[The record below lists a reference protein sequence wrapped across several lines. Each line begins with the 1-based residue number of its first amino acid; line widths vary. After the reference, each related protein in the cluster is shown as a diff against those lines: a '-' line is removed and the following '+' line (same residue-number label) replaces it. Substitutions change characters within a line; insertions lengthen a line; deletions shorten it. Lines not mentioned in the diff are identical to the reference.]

1 MSWIKRFLYGILVGI
16 TSIAPG
22 ISGGTIAIALGFYES
37 LINAIA
43 NIFSDFKKYFS
54 YLFPYGV
61 GAVLSMATLSVILE
75 FLFENYT
82 LPTSTL
88 FIGLIIGTLPF
99 IKNKVHDSLDG
110 HKPNCKHITTGVL
123 FFIIVLIP
131 VFIGEDNAAALFNPD
146 TDSGNG
152 SIFLFLLIGIIVA
165 ATMIIPGL
173 SGTMIL
179 MTLGL
184 YRALLSTA
192 SGFVT
197 AAVSIDISA
206 AVALLDAIIPIG
218 IGFAVGGFLIARVL
232 NRLFKKIPSYIYS
245 AIFALICATPIV
257 MLAEIEVSQLTLP
270 NICVSVITLII
281 GLLLVRKLGSEE

>member
-37 LINAIA
+37 LINSIA
-43 NIFSDFKKYFS
+43 NIFSDFKRHFS

-61 GAVLSMATLSVILE
+61 GAVLSIATLSVVLE
-75 FLFENYT
+75 FLFDNYT

-99 IKNKVHDSLDG
+99 IKGKVSDSLNG
-110 HKPNCKHITTGVL
+110 HKPNYKHILTGFA
-123 FFIIVLIP
+123 FFVIVLIP
-131 VFIGEDNAAALFNPD
+131 VFIGEDNVSSLFSPD
-146 TDSGNG
+146 TGGSG
-152 SIFLFLLIGIIVA
+152 SILLFLLIGIIVA

-184 YRALLSTA
+184 YRLLLSTA

-197 AAVSIDISA
+197 AAVSLDIP
-206 AVALLDAIIPIG
+206 AVTGMLNAVIPLG
-218 IGFAVGGFLIARVL
+218 VGFAVGGFLIARVL

-257 MLAEIEVSQLTLP
+257 MLAEINSSQLTLP
-270 NICVSVITLII
+270 NICVSVVTLII
-281 GLLLVRKLGSEE
+281 GLLLVRKLGNEE

>member
-1 MSWIKRFLYGILVGI
+1 MNWIKRFLYGILVGI

-43 NIFSDFKKYFS
+43 NIFSDFKRHFS

-61 GAVLSMATLSVILE
+61 GAVISIACLSVILE
-75 FLFENYT
+75 YLFANYT

-88 FIGLIIGTLPF
+88 FIGLILGTLPF
-99 IKNKVHDSLDG
+99 MKHKVTDSLNGTKPSGG
-110 HKPNCKHITTGVL
+110 HIATGL
-123 FFIIVLIP
+123 LAFLIVLIP
-131 VFIGEDNAAALFNPD
+131 VFISSDNISSLFG
-146 TDSGNG
+146 TDAQGGAG
-152 SIFLFLLIGIIVA
+152 SMFLFLIIGIIIA

-184 YRALLSTA
+184 YRLLLSTT

-197 AAVSIDISA
+197 AVASMDIPAVIG
-206 AVALLDAIIPIG
+206 LLDAVIPIG
-218 IGFAVGGFLIARVL
+218 LGFLHILSGFRADMCNTYR
-232 NRLFKKIPSYIYS
+232 NAGRNTDFS
-245 AIFALICATPIV
+245 A
-257 MLAEIEVSQLTLP
+257 
-270 NICVSVITLII
+270 NIT
-281 GLLLVRKLGSEE
+281 

>member
-43 NIFSDFKKYFS
+43 NIFSDFKKHFS

-61 GAVLSMATLSVILE
+61 GAVISIAALSVALE

-88 FIGLIIGTLPF
+88 FIGLILGTLPF
-99 IKNKVHDSLDG
+99 IKGKVTDSLNG
-110 HKPNCKHITTGVL
+110 HKPNYKHITTGII
-123 FFIIVLIP
+123 FFVIVLIP
-131 VFIGEDNAAALFNPD
+131 VFISEDSASALFSPD
-146 TDSGNG
+146 TDGGSG
-152 SIFLFLLIGIIVA
+152 SILLFLIIGIIVA

-184 YRALLSTA
+184 YRALLSTT

-197 AAVSIDISA
+197 AAISLDIP
-206 AVALLDAIIPIG
+206 AVIGLLDAVLPIG
-218 IGFAVGGFLIARVL
+218 IGFAVGGFLIARIL
-232 NRLFKKIPSYIYS
+232 NRLFQKIPSYIYS

-257 MLAEIEVSQLTLP
+257 MLAEVQAAQLTLP
-270 NICVSVITLII
+270 NICVSVVTLII

>member
-37 LINAIA
+37 LINSIA
-43 NIFSDFKKYFS
+43 NIFSDFKRHFS

-61 GAVLSMATLSVILE
+61 GAVISIAALSVVLD

-82 LPTSTL
+82 MPTSTL

-99 IKNKVHDSLDG
+99 IKNKVSGSLDG
-110 HKPNCKHITTGVL
+110 SKPNYKHITIGSI
-123 FFIIVLIP
+123 FFVIVLIP
-131 VFIGEDNAAALFNPD
+131 VFIGEESATAIFAPD
-146 TDSGNG
+146 AQGGAG
-152 SIFLFLLIGIIVA
+152 SIILFLVIGVIIAV
-165 ATMIIPGL
+165 TMIVPGL

-179 MTLGL
+179 MALGL
-184 YRALLSTA
+184 YKLLLSTT

-197 AAVSIDISA
+197 AVTSLDIPNVID
-206 AVALLDAIIPIG
+206 LLDAIIPIG
-218 IGFAVGGFLIARVL
+218 LGFAVGGFFIARIL
-232 NRLFKKIPSYIYS
+232 NKLFQKIPSYIYS

-257 MLAEIEVSQLTLP
+257 MLAEINASDLTLI
-270 NICVSVITLII
+270 NIVISCITFII

>member
-37 LINAIA
+37 LINSIA
-43 NIFSDFKKYFS
+43 NIFSDFRKHFS

-61 GAVLSMATLSVILE
+61 GAVISIAGLSVALE

-99 IKNKVHDSLDG
+99 IKRKVTDSLDG
-110 HKPNCKHITTGVL
+110 SKPDFKHIATGVI
-123 FFIIVLIP
+123 FFVIVLTP
-131 VFIGEDNAAALFNPD
+131 VFTGGESASALFSPD
-146 TDSGNG
+146 TQDGAG
-152 SIFLFLLIGIIVA
+152 SMLLFLIIGMIIA

-184 YRALLSTA
+184 YRALLSTT

-197 AAVSIDISA
+197 AAVSLDIPA
-206 AVALLDAIIPIG
+206 AIGLLDAVIPIG
-218 IGFAVGGFLIARVL
+218 IGFAVGGFLIARIL
-232 NRLFKKIPSYIYS
+232 NKLFQKIPSYIYS

-257 MLAEIEVSQLTLP
+257 MLAEISPEQLTLP
-270 NICVSVITLII
+270 NILISIITLAL
-281 GLLLVRKLGSEE
+281 GLLMVRKMGSEE

>member
-43 NIFSDFKKYFS
+43 NIFSDFKRHFS

-61 GAVLSMATLSVILE
+61 GAVISIAALSVVLE
-75 FLFENYT
+75 FLFKNYT

-99 IKNKVHDSLDG
+99 IRRKVTDSLNG
-110 HKPNCKHITTGVL
+110 HKPNYKHIMTGII

-131 VFIGEDNAAALFNPD
+131 VIIGEGNASAIFNPESDNA
-146 TDSGNG
+146 G
-152 SIFLFLLIGIIVA
+152 SMFLFLIIGIIIA

-184 YRALLSTA
+184 YKLLLSTT
-192 SGFVT
+192 SSFVT
-197 AAVSIDISA
+197 AAVSLDIP
-206 AVALLDAIIPIG
+206 AVTDLLGAVIPIG
-218 IGFAVGGFLIARVL
+218 IGFAAGGFLIARVL
-232 NRLFKKIPSYIYS
+232 NRLFRKIPSYIYS

-257 MLAEIEVSQLTLP
+257 MLAEVEASHLTLP
-270 NICVSVITLII
+270 NICASVVTLIA
-281 GLLLVRKLGSEE
+281 GLILVKKLGSEE

>member
-1 MSWIKRFLYGILVGI
+1 MNFIKRFLYGILVGI

-43 NIFSDFKKYFS
+43 NIFSDFRKHFS

-61 GAVLSMATLSVILE
+61 GAVISIATLSVVLE

-88 FIGLIIGTLPF
+88 FIGLIVGTLPF
-99 IKNKVHDSLDG
+99 IRAKVTDSLNG
-110 HKPNCKHITTGVL
+110 HKPTYKHIMTGII
-123 FFIIVLIP
+123 FFVIVLIP
-131 VFIGEDNAAALFNPD
+131 VVIGEDNAGALFSPNIQGG
-146 TDSGNG
+146 SG
-152 SIFLFLLIGIIVA
+152 SIALFLIIGIIIA

-184 YRALLSTA
+184 YKLLLSTT

-197 AAVSIDISA
+197 AAVSMDIPA
-206 AVALLDAIIPIG
+206 AIGMLDAVIPIG

-232 NRLFKKIPSYIYS
+232 NRLFNKIPSYIYS

-257 MLAEIEVSQLTLP
+257 MLAEIEASQLTLP
-270 NICVSVITLII
+270 NICVSIITLII
-281 GLLLVRKLGSEE
+281 GLLLVKKLGSEE

>member
-37 LINAIA
+37 LINSIA
-43 NIFSDFKKYFS
+43 NIFSDFKKHFS

-61 GAVLSMATLSVILE
+61 GAVISIATLSVVLD
-75 FLFENYT
+75 FLFEKYT
-82 LPTSTL
+82 LPTTTL

-99 IKNKVHDSLDG
+99 IRTKVRSSLEG
-110 HKPNCKHITTGVL
+110 HALNCKHITTGVI
-123 FFIIVLIP
+123 FFVIVLIP
-131 VFIGEDNAAALFNPD
+131 VFAGDGNITAVFNPN
-146 TDSGNG
+146 TDSGATAVM
-152 SIFLFLLIGIIVA
+152 LFLIIGIIIA

-179 MTLGL
+179 MTLGMYKL
-184 YRALLSTA
+184 LLSTT
-192 SGFVT
+192 SGFV
-197 AAVSIDISA
+197 SA
-206 AVALLDAIIPIG
+206 AVALDIPAVAGMLHAVIPIG
-218 IGFAVGGFLIARVL
+218 IGFAAGVFLIARIL
-232 NRLFKKIPSYIYS
+232 NKLFQRIPSYIYS

-257 MLAEIEVSQLTLP
+257 MLAEVSTSQLTAV
-270 NICVSVITLII
+270 NICASVVTLII

>member
-1 MSWIKRFLYGILVGI
+1 MNWIKRFLYGILVGI

-43 NIFSDFKKYFS
+43 NIFSDFKKHFS

-61 GAVLSMATLSVILE
+61 GAVISIATLSVILE

-99 IKNKVHDSLDG
+99 IKRKVTGSLEG
-110 HKPNCKHITTGVL
+110 HKPNYKHISTGVI
-123 FFIIVLIP
+123 FFVIVLIP
-131 VFIGEDNAAALFNPD
+131 VIIGEDNAGALFTPSAD
-146 TDSGNG
+146 NG
-152 SIFLFLLIGIIVA
+152 AGSVTLFLIIGIIIA

-184 YRALLSTA
+184 YKLLLSTTSA
-192 SGFVT
+192 FVT
-197 AAVSIDISA
+197 ATVSLDIP
-206 AVALLDAIIPIG
+206 AVANLLSAVIPIG
-218 IGFAVGGFLIARVL
+218 LGFAAGGFLIARLL
-232 NRLFKKIPSYIYS
+232 NRLFRKIPSYIYS

-257 MLAEIEVSQLTLP
+257 MLAEVDASHLTLP

>member
-37 LINAIA
+37 LINSIA
-43 NIFSDFKKYFS
+43 NIFSDFRKHFS

-61 GAVLSMATLSVILE
+61 GAVISIACLSVALE

-99 IKNKVHDSLDG
+99 IKRKVTDSLDG
-110 HKPNCKHITTGVL
+110 HKPDFKHITTGVI
-123 FFIIVLIP
+123 FFVIVLIP
-131 VFIGEDNAAALFNPD
+131 VLAGEDSVSALFSPD
-146 TDSGNG
+146 TQDGAG
-152 SIFLFLLIGIIVA
+152 SMLLFLVIGIIVA

-197 AAVSIDISA
+197 AAVSMDIP
-206 AVALLDAIIPIG
+206 AVVGLLDAVIPIG

-232 NRLFKKIPSYIYS
+232 NRLFQKIPSYIYS
-245 AIFALICATPIV
+245 AIFALICATPVV
-257 MLAEIEVSQLTLP
+257 MLAEISADQLTLP
-270 NICVSVITLII
+270 NILISIITLAA
-281 GLLLVRKLGSEE
+281 GLLMVRKMGSEE

>member
-43 NIFSDFKKYFS
+43 NIFSDFKRHFS

-61 GAVLSMATLSVILE
+61 GAVISMATLSVVLE

-88 FIGLIIGTLPF
+88 FIGLILGTLPF
-99 IKNKVHDSLDG
+99 IKRKVTDSLDG
-110 HKPNCKHITTGVL
+110 HKPNYKHISTGIL
-123 FFIIVLIP
+123 FFVIVLIP
-131 VFIGEDNAAALFNPD
+131 VFIGEDSVGSLFTPD
-146 TDSGNG
+146 ADTGAG
-152 SIFLFLLIGIIVA
+152 SMTLFLIIGIIVA

-184 YRALLSTA
+184 YRLLLSTA
-192 SGFVT
+192 SDFVT
-197 AAVSIDISA
+197 AAVSLDIP
-206 AVALLDAIIPIG
+206 AVTGLLGAVIPIG

-257 MLAEIEVSQLTLP
+257 MLAEVDASQLTLP
-270 NICVSVITLII
+270 NICVSAVTLII
-281 GLLLVRKLGSEE
+281 GLLMVKKLGSEE

>member
-37 LINAIA
+37 LINSIA
-43 NIFSDFKKYFS
+43 NIFSDFKRHLS

-61 GAVLSMATLSVILE
+61 GAVISMATLSVVLE
-75 FLFENYT
+75 LLFENHT

-110 HKPNCKHITTGVL
+110 HNLNYKHILTGII

-131 VFIGEDNAAALFNPD
+131 VFTGEDSATALFDPNVED
-146 TDSGNG
+146 GSG
-152 SIFLFLLIGIIVA
+152 SIILFMLIGIIVA

-184 YRALLSTA
+184 YRVMLSTA

-197 AAVSIDISA
+197 AAVSMDIPA

-218 IGFAVGGFLIARVL
+218 IGFAIGGFLIARVL

-257 MLAEIEVSQLTLP
+257 MLAEIEASQLTLP
-270 NICVSVITLII
+270 NICISIITLIT
-281 GLLLVRKLGSEE
+281 GLLLVKKMGSDE